1 MARRWAA
8 ARSIT
13 CTSATMSSPV
23 ASYAAGSN
31 ASLLWS
37 AGEGDD
43 GDGFLSED
51 MAYGAIAPQ
60 AAAVPV
66 PGRDDA

>member
-1 MARRWAA
+1 MLTKGSTGAT
-8 ARSIT
+8 RSA
-13 CTSATMSSPV
+13 SPRQDSSPV

-31 ASLLWS
+31 AALLWS
-37 AGEGDD
+37 AGDGGDE
-43 GDGFLSED
+43 DGFLSED

-60 AAAVPV
+60 AAVPV